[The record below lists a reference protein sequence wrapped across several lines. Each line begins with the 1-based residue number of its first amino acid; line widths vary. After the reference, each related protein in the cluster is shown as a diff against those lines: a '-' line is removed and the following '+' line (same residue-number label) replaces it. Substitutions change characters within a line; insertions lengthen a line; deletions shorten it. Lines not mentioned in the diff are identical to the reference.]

1 MTATIIDGTA
11 CANALGTEIAATLS
25 LFKDRVGRPP
35 GLAVILVGADPASE
49 IYVRSKGRKAREL
62 GMQSFEHV
70 LPEDTRSETLLDL
83 VMKPNE
89 DESVDGILVQLP
101 LPAHLDPNAIIGAI
115 NPDKDVDGL
124 HPVNA
129 GRLAN
134 GLPSLVPCTP
144 LGCLMLLKKHVG
156 DLSGRD
162 AIVIGRSILV
172 GKPMSQLLLRVNCT
186 TTTAHSHTHDLADKV
201 RRSDIVVAALGRPE
215 AIKGAWI
222 KPGATVLD
230 VGTTRVLRDGKRKL
244 VGDVEFQ
251 SAVDVA
257 GAITPVPGGV
267 GPMTIMV
274 LMYNT
279 LTAACLRRCLPTP
292 QLW

>member
-1 MTATIIDGTA
+1 
-11 CANALGTEIAATLS
+11 
-25 LFKDRVGRPP
+25 
-35 GLAVILVGADPASE
+35 
-49 IYVRSKGRKAREL
+49 
-62 GMQSFEHV
+62 
-70 LPEDTRSETLLDL
+70 
-83 VMKPNE
+83 
-89 DESVDGILVQLP
+89 
-101 LPAHLDPNAIIGAI
+101 
-115 NPDKDVDGL
+115 
-124 HPVNA
+124 
-129 GRLAN
+129 
-134 GLPSLVPCTP
+134 
-144 LGCLMLLKKHVG
+144 MLLKKHVG

-251 SAVDVA
+251 WAVDVA